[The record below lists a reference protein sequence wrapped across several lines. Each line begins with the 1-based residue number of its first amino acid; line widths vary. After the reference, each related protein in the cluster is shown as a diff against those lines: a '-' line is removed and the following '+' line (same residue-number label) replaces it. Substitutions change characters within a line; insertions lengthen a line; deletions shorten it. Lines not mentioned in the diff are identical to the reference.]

1 MDVIAH
7 TTALI
12 VGSGGNGISPAV
24 YFKRAGITDFLIISK
39 HADFGGTWFQNTY
52 PGCEVDV
59 PSELYQ
65 LSYAVTGN
73 WSAVYA
79 KQRELLAYLQRVAA
93 DNDLYRHAHFGTEM
107 TGADWV
113 AEKNCWEVRT
123 TRGLY
128 HADFL
133 LLATGYLEE
142 AVVPPIP
149 GLESFEGRLFHSS
162 NWPDGYT
169 GAGDRIAV
177 IGTGSSGVQI
187 VSEMQKSASAVTVF
201 QRTPNWVLPKQNR
214 TFGPDDHENV
224 YRAAS
229 AAARREGEAFSR
241 REMAWSDV
249 HLGRELRKYEDLARG
264 FLNEQVRDPE
274 LRKILT
280 PGHRFG
286 CKRTLYSD
294 DYYAALQRTNVRIIP
309 EAASEIGTTSVK
321 TASGRE
327 VDVDTI
333 VLATGFYFGGHV
345 LSQVRRRDGKSVAE
359 VQAGHPRAYKSVS
372 VAGCPNL
379 FLIGGPAPNGQ
390 IWHGMFAGEATA
402 TYVLAAM
409 DFMAKNGVRALEVDE
424 GTEADW
430 KRRAD
435 EILDRGPTVVGGCS
449 NYSQDQLGHNK
460 AAWPGP
466 LRDMADALGT
476 FDPSAYRVVDR
487 PRASARPAEPMRAA
501 VTRTVGP

>member
-39 HADFGGTWFQNTY
+39 HSDFGGTWFQNTY

-65 LSYAVTGN
+65 LSYAVSGK

-79 KQRELLAYLQRVAA
+79 KQPELLSYLRKVAA
-93 DNDLYRHAHFGTEM
+93 DNDLYRHAHFETEM
-107 TGADWV
+107 TGADWI
-113 AEKNCWEVRT
+113 AEENCWEVRT

-142 AVVPPIP
+142 AVIPPVP
-149 GLESFEGRLFHSS
+149 GRDSFEGRLFHSS
-162 NWPDGYT
+162 RWPGGYT

-177 IGTGSSGVQI
+177 IGTGSSGMQI

-201 QRTPNWVLPKQNR
+201 QRTPTWVLPKQNR
-214 TFGPDDHENV
+214 KLGPDDHESV
-224 YRAAS
+224 YRTAS
-229 AAARREGEAFSR
+229 AAARRGGEAFAR
-241 REMAWSDV
+241 RESAWSDV
-249 HLGRELRKYEDLARG
+249 LLGRDPRTYEDRALKFLEEQVSDRELRA
-264 FLNEQVRDPE
+264 
-274 LRKILT
+274 ILT
-280 PGHRFG
+280 PEHSFG

-294 DYYAALQRTNVRIIP
+294 DYYAAVQRPNVRIIP
-309 EAASEIGTTSVK
+309 EAAAEIGSTTIKS
-321 TASGRE
+321 ASGQE

-333 VLATGFYFGGHV
+333 VFATGFYFGGHV
-345 LSQVRRRDGKSVAE
+345 LSHVRRRDGRSVAE

-402 TYVLAAM
+402 AYVLAAM
-409 DFMAKNGVRALEVDE
+409 EFMAKNGLPALEVDE
-424 GTEADW
+424 LAEDDW

-435 EILDRGPTVVGGCS
+435 EILDRGPTVVGGCA
-449 NYSQDQLGHNK
+449 NYSQDELGHNK

-466 LRDMADALGT
+466 LRDMAEALGT

-487 PRASARPAEPMRAA
+487 PRASSGLSSGCAAR
-501 VTRTVGP
+501 